1 MNIAPIGVLAL
12 QYCHKQLPLTVLQT
26 RAGFYI
32 GTVDGGEPCSRE
44 SVEYFARREQ
54 AEFALKQGC
63 WTQRQSL

>member
-12 QYCHKQLPLTVLQT
+12 QYCHKRLPLTVLQT

-32 GTVDGGEPCSRE
+32 GTMDEGEPCSRE
-44 SVEYFARREQ
+44 SVEYFAHREL
-54 AEFALKQGC
+54 AEFALKQGG